1 MSGTGDLAGMSLAA
15 LAKAIA
21 RGKVSSAEATAASLK
36 GLETIGRQL
45 NAVAGIDPDQAMKDA
60 RRADRERAQGR
71 RRGPLHGVPLAHKD
85 MYYRKGRLSECGS
98 IIRKGYRPSVTAT
111 VLRRL
116 DAAGA
121 LDIARL
127 NMVEFAL
134 GPTGHNP
141 HTGHVR
147 NPWNPAHVT
156 GGSSSGPGA
165 AVAARLVYGT
175 LGSDTGGSIRLPA
188 AFCGLVG
195 IKPTYGLVSRFGA
208 MPLSFSLDHVG
219 PLTRTVEDGALMLQ
233 AIAGP
238 DPDDPTTVG
247 RRVPNYRAEME
258 KGVKGRTIAIAD
270 GWFRD
275 QMSDEVARLLDG
287 AAETYRRLGARIVR
301 VAVPSLD
308 HVNGMGMMIT
318 GVEAA
323 SYHGTWMR
331 ERPQDYSDAVRTRI
345 QQGMLY
351 PAVRYV
357 EALRLRARVLDW
369 FLADVMGRADAM
381 LAPVLREPVPAIAET
396 DADGDPR
403 AMAADDPAAD
413 SNIGARISARQAA
426 VVQIA
431 RNTRPIN
438 YLGLPV
444 VSVPCGS
451 TKNGL
456 PAGFQLL
463 GRPFAEAQLIRWA
476 RAYERAT
483 GCTDHAPPAA
493 T

>member
-1 MSGTGDLAGMSLAA
+1 MSAVGELAGMTLTA

-21 RGKVSSAEATAASLK
+21 RGKVSSVEATAASLK
-36 GLETIGRQL
+36 GLDSVGCRL
-45 NAVAGIDPDQAMKDA
+45 NAVAGVDPEQAIKDA
-60 RRADRERAQGR
+60 RRADRERARGR
-71 RRGPLHGVPLAHKD
+71 RRSPLHGVPLAHKD

-98 IIRKGYRPSVTAT
+98 IIRKGYVPSVTAT

-147 NPWNPAHVT
+147 NPWNTAHVT
-156 GGSSSGPGA
+156 GGSSSGPA
-165 AVAARLVYGT
+165 ASVAARLVYGT

-188 AFCGLVG
+188 ACCGLVG

-208 MPLSFSLDHVG
+208 MPLSFSQDHVG
-219 PLTRTVEDGALMLQ
+219 PLTRTVEDAALMLQ

-238 DPDDPTTVG
+238 DPDDPTTVA
-247 RRVPNYRAEME
+247 RRVPDFRAELD

-275 QMSDEVARLLDG
+275 GMSEEVAHLLDA
-287 AAETYRRLGARIVR
+287 AAEVYRRLGARIQR
-301 VAVPSLD
+301 VQVPSLD
-308 HVNGMGMMIT
+308 QVNDMGMLIT
-318 GVEAA
+318 AVEAA
-323 SYHGTWMR
+323 SYHGAWMR

-351 PAVRYV
+351 PGVRYV

-369 FLADVMGRADAM
+369 FLAEVMGRADAM
-381 LAPVLREPVPAIAET
+381 LAPVLSAPVPTIAAT
-396 DADGDPR
+396 DADGDP
-403 AMAADDPAAD
+403 
-413 SNIGARISARQAA
+413 SALG
-426 VVQIA
+426 VVVRVA

-438 YLGLPV
+438 YLGLPA
-444 VSVPCGS
+444 VSVPCGQ
-451 TKNGL
+451 TRNGL
-456 PAGFQLL
+456 PAGFQLV
-463 GRPFAEAQLIRWA
+463 GRPFAEARVIRWA
-476 RAYERAT
+476 RAYERET
-483 GCTDHAPPAA
+483 GCTDRAPPISSSP
-493 T
+493 

>member
-1 MSGTGDLAGMSLAA
+1 MSGAGELAGMTLAA
-15 LAKAIA
+15 LAKALA
-21 RGKVSSAEATAASLK
+21 RGKVSAVEATTASLK
-36 GLETIGRQL
+36 GLESIGRQL
-45 NAVAGIDPDQAMKDA
+45 NAVAGVDPEQAVRDA

-98 IIRKGYRPSVTAT
+98 IIRKGYVPRVTAT

-147 NPWNPAHVT
+147 NPWNTAHVT
-156 GGSSSGPGA
+156 GGSSSGPA
-165 AVAARLVYGT
+165 ASVAARLVYGA

-188 AFCGLVG
+188 ACCGLVG

-208 MPLSFSLDHVG
+208 MPLSFSQDHVG
-219 PLTRTVEDGALMLQ
+219 PITRTIEDAALMLQ

-238 DPDDPTTVG
+238 DPEDATTVA
-247 RRVPNYRAEME
+247 RRVPNFRAELD

-275 QMSDEVARLLDG
+275 GMSDEVAHLLD
-287 AAETYRRLGARIVR
+287 AAAAVYRRLGARVQRI
-301 VAVPSLD
+301 AVPSLD
-308 HVNGMGMMIT
+308 RINDMGMLIT

-323 SYHGTWMR
+323 SYHGAWMR
-331 ERPQDYSDAVRTRI
+331 ERPQDYSNAVRARI

-357 EALRLRARVLDW
+357 EALRLRARMLDW
-369 FLADVMGRADAM
+369 FQAEVMGRAEVM
-381 LAPVLREPVPAIAET
+381 LAPVLSTPVPTIAST
-396 DADGDPR
+396 DADGDP
-403 AMAADDPAAD
+403 
-413 SNIGARISARQAA
+413 GTLGA
-426 VVQIA
+426 VVQVA

-438 YLGLPV
+438 YLGLPA
-444 VSVPCGS
+444 VSVPCGW
-451 TKNGL
+451 TRNGL
-456 PAGFQLL
+456 PAGFQLV
-463 GRPFAEAQLIRWA
+463 GRPFAETRLIRWA
-476 RAYERAT
+476 RAYERE
-483 GCTDHAPPAA
+483 GGSTDRAPPISSSL
-493 T
+493 

>member
-1 MSGTGDLAGMSLAA
+1 MSSDLAGMSLAA
-15 LAKAIA
+15 VAKAIA
-21 RGKVSSAEATAASLK
+21 RGKLSSVEATAASLK
-36 GLETIGRQL
+36 GLQAIGREL
-45 NAVAGIDPDQAMKDA
+45 NVVAGLDAEQAMKDA

-98 IIRKGYRPSVTAT
+98 IIRKGYIPTVTAT
-111 VLRRL
+111 VLKRL

-147 NPWNPAHVT
+147 NPWNPAHIT

-188 AFCGLVG
+188 AFCGIVG

-208 MPLSFSLDHVG
+208 MPLSFSQDHVG
-219 PLTRTVEDGALMLQ
+219 PLTRTVEDAALMLQ

-238 DPDDPTTVG
+238 DLEDPTAVN
-247 RRVPNYRAEME
+247 RRVPNFRAEME
-258 KGVKGRTIAIAD
+258 KGVRGRTIAIAD

-275 QMSDEVARLLDG
+275 GMTDEVARLLD
-287 AAETYRRLGARIVR
+287 AAGETYRKLGAKVVR
-301 VAVPSLD
+301 VDVPSLD
-308 HVNGMGMMIT
+308 HVNDMGMLVT

-323 SYHGTWMR
+323 SYHGTWLR
-331 ERPQDYSDAVRTRI
+331 ERPQDYSDVVRARL
-345 QQGMLY
+345 QHGLLY
-351 PAVRYV
+351 AGVRYV
-357 EALRLRARVLDW
+357 EALRLRARIVDW
-369 FLADVMGRADAM
+369 FLGTVLGRADAL
-381 LAPVLREPVPAIAET
+381 LAPVLGTPVPTIAET

-403 AMAADDPAAD
+403 TMG
-413 SNIGARISARQAA
+413 I
-426 VVQIA
+426 VVRTA

-438 YLGLPV
+438 YLGLPAI
-444 VSVPCGS
+444 SVPCGF
-451 TKNGL
+451 TGNGL
-456 PAGFQLL
+456 PCGFQLV
-463 GRPFAEAQLIRWA
+463 GRPFAEARLIRWA
-476 RAYERAT
+476 RAYEREV
-483 GCTDHAPPAA
+483 GSQ
-493 T
+493 